1 MFKLLYLLIIIQN
14 LISILKL
21 YIFQVFRM
29 NFIVK
34 KNKYNLLVQNYRV
47 SSVLPQ
53 PENDYFN
60 IQVKFPFLPPKKEGR
75 FPFFQGKEGSDY
87 IKNNVRKDVG
97 EGGKSDSG
105 WC

>member
-53 PENDYFN
+53 PE
-60 IQVKFPFLPPKKEGR
+60 K
-75 FPFFQGKEGSDY
+75 
-87 IKNNVRKDVG
+87 
-97 EGGKSDSG
+97 
-105 WC
+105 